1 MQDDL
6 ISVIVPVYK
15 VEEYLDRCV
24 NSIVNQTYKN
34 LEIILVD
41 DGSPDNCPEMCDE
54 WAKKDQRLKVIH
66 KQNGGVTSAR
76 LCGIENATGDYIGFC
91 DGDDL
96 VEPEMYE
103 VLLQNAK
110 KYNADISHC
119 GYQMVFPSRV
129 DLYYG
134 TERIVEQDTVTG
146 LNNLLSGVFVEPGL
160 CNKLYNKSLLQSL
173 LHSGK
178 MDLSIKYLED
188 LLMNY
193 YLFKESK
200 KSVFY
205 DKCYYHYIVREG
217 SATYS
222 KISEKMI
229 CDPLR
234 VFKIIRNDIGN
245 NSILLKT
252 INGRLIANLVSLS
265 TMRYGK
271 NKEVIKPV
279 RTNARKELK
288 KELANLKKYDYSKK
302 FKFQSYFAAY
312 MPSLYGLVHRIY
324 ASVSGVNNKYK
335 VN

>member
-1 MQDDL
+1 MNQEK
-6 ISVIVPVYK
+6 ISIIVPVYNIGNL
-15 VEEYLDRCV
+15 VERTIK
-24 NSIVNQTYKN
+24 SICNQTYQN
-34 LEIILVD
+34 LEIIIVD
-41 DGSPDNCPEMCDE
+41 DGSTDNTPSIIDE
-54 WAKKDQRLKVIH
+54 LAKKDERIKVIH

-110 KYNADISHC
+110 KNNADISHC

-134 TERIVEQDTVTG
+134 TERLVEQDTVTG
-146 LNNLLSGVFVEPGL
+146 LNDLLSGAFVEPGL
-160 CNKLYNKSLLQSL
+160 WNKLYNKSLF
-173 LHSGK
+173 HSGK
-178 MDLSIKYLED
+178 MDLSIKNFED

-205 DKCYYHYIVREG
+205 DKCFYHYMIREG
-217 SATYS
+217 SAATGN
-222 KISEKMI
+222 ISAKKLT
-229 CDPLR
+229 DPIK
-234 VFKIIRNDIGN
+234 VFKIIRDDLGQNDV
-245 NSILLKT
+245 LLKA
-252 INGRLIANLVSLS
+252 INGRLISGLVSLS
-265 TMRYGK
+265 TTRCGK

-279 RTNARKELK
+279 RTNARRELK

-302 FKFQSYFAAY
+302 FKLRSYFAAY

-335 VN
+335 VT